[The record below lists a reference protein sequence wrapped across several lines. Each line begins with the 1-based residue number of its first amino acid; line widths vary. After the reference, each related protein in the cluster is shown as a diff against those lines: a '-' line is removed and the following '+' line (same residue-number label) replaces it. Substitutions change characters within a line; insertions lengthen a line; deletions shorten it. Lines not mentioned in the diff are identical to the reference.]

1 MRSDRSVTERIL
13 NVLRPYAS
21 NWSGTLGR
29 GDLVI
34 PQREIPRVIHEI
46 LDALHEDAATR
57 KEAGDR
63 ELFDVLMAAR
73 RSASVQDQADLPG
86 VAAEPAG
93 GISVTYVGHATV
105 LVRFDGVALLTDPVY
120 SRRLILPKRLV
131 EPGVPLAQLPPL
143 DVVLVSHGHMDHLD
157 VPTHRRLPKTDT
169 VAVVAKN
176 LSDLVA
182 GCGYREVIELAW
194 GDTVTV
200 RGVRVTALPVKH
212 WGTRNLWPDDRGYTG
227 FLVEHRDGTV
237 FFPGDTAYFPG
248 FRDYGRRHA
257 IDVALLPIGAY
268 RPPAFRR
275 VHMNPEDA
283 LQTLVDLDA
292 RYMVPI
298 HWGTFVVS
306 YEPIDEP
313 VAWLEELARERGLTE
328 RVAVLRHGESRR
340 FA

>member
-1 MRSDRSVTERIL
+1 M
-13 NVLRPYAS
+13 A
-21 NWSGTLGR
+21 
-29 GDLVI
+29 
-34 PQREIPRVIHEI
+34 
-46 LDALHEDAATR
+46 DAAEDYRPTR
-57 KEAGDR
+57 LLG
-63 ELFDVLMAAR
+63 LMA
-73 RSASVQDQADLPG
+73 RSLLLPT
-86 VAAEPAG
+86 AAPHGAGRAVEPAG

-105 LVRFDGVALLTDPVY
+105 LVRMEGVTLLTDPVY
-120 SRRLILPKRLV
+120 SSRLILPKRLV
-131 EPGVPLAQLPPL
+131 APGVALADLPPL

-176 LSDLVA
+176 LSDLV
-182 GCGYREVIELAW
+182 GGSGYRDVIELGW
-194 GDTVTV
+194 DESVTI
-200 RGVRVTALPVKH
+200 RGARITALPVKH
-212 WGTRNLWPDDRGYTG
+212 WGTRNLVPDDRGYTG

-237 FFPGDTAYFPG
+237 FFPGDTAYFPR

-268 RPPAFRR
+268 SPPAFRR

-283 LQTLVDLDA
+283 LQTLVDLNA
-292 RYMVPI
+292 RVMVPI

-313 VAWLEELARERGLTE
+313 VAWLEELARQRGLVD

-340 FA
+340 FDGRALTAAAPAP

>member
-1 MRSDRSVTERIL
+1 MVTPVEDYSPGRM
-13 NVLRPYAS
+13 
-21 NWSGTLGR
+21 LG
-29 GDLVI
+29 
-34 PQREIPRVIHEI
+34 
-46 LDALHEDAATR
+46 
-57 KEAGDR
+57 
-63 ELFDVLMAAR
+63 LMA
-73 RSASVQDQADLPG
+73 RSLLVPTAEPAGAG
-86 VAAEPAG
+86 VVAEPAG

-105 LVRFDGVALLTDPVY
+105 LVRFDGVTLLTDPVY
-120 SRRLILPKRLV
+120 SSRLILPKRLV
-131 EPGVPLAQLPPL
+131 APGVPLAGLPPL

-182 GCGYREVIELAW
+182 GSGYRDVVELAW

-200 RGVRVTALPVKH
+200 RGARITALPVKH
-212 WGTRNLWPDDRGYTG
+212 WGTRNLIPDDRGYTG
-227 FLVEHRDGTV
+227 FLVEHPGGTL

-248 FRDYGRRHA
+248 FRDYGRRFA

-283 LQTLVDLDA
+283 LQTLVDLNA
-292 RYMVPI
+292 RHMVPI

-313 VAWLEELARERGLTE
+313 VAWLEELARERRLAE

-340 FA
+340 FAGRGLTAAAPPP

>member
-1 MRSDRSVTERIL
+1 MAIPAEDY
-13 NVLRPYAS
+13 RP
-21 NWSGTLGR
+21 GKMLG
-29 GDLVI
+29 
-34 PQREIPRVIHEI
+34 
-46 LDALHEDAATR
+46 
-57 KEAGDR
+57 
-63 ELFDVLMAAR
+63 LMA
-73 RSASVQDQADLPG
+73 RSLLLPTAEPAGAG
-86 VAAEPAG
+86 VVAEPAG

-105 LVRFDGVALLTDPVY
+105 LVRFDGVTLLTDPVY
-120 SRRLILPKRLV
+120 SSRLILPKRLV
-131 EPGVPLAQLPPL
+131 APGVPLAGLPRL

-176 LSDLVA
+176 LSDLVV
-182 GCGYREVIELAW
+182 GSGYRDVVELAW

-200 RGVRVTALPVKH
+200 RGARITALPVKH
-212 WGTRNLWPDDRGYTG
+212 WGTRNLIPDDRGYTG
-227 FLVEHRDGTV
+227 FLVEHPGGTL

-248 FRDYGRRHA
+248 FRDYGRRYT

-283 LQTLVDLDA
+283 LQALVDLNA
-292 RYMVPI
+292 RHMVPI

-313 VAWLEELARERGLTE
+313 VAWLEELARERGLAE

-340 FA
+340 FAGRGLTAAAPPP